1 MKALFGL
8 LVVVAL
14 GYAAY
19 SGILAVGT
27 YLEVSQIIDDAV
39 LDLKP
44 GLLDNVR
51 QALGTDRL
59 ATTAK
64 LRDAILAKATRAQLP
79 ITAEDIDVDESE
91 QRMQI
96 HVKWTQPV
104 ITYQNDVVF
113 AVPLS
118 VKRSFG
124 PEHTG
129 R

>member
-1 MKALFGL
+1 MRVLFTL
-8 LVVVAL
+8 LVLVGL

-51 QALGTDRL
+51 QALGTDRMG
-59 ATTAK
+59 TNAK
-64 LRDAILAKATRAQLP
+64 LRDAILAKTTRAQLP
-79 ITAEDIDVDESE
+79 ISAEDIDVDESE

-96 HVKWTQPV
+96 HVRWTQPV

-113 AVPLS
+113 
-118 VKRSFG
+118 
-124 PEHTG
+124 
-129 R
+129 

>member
-1 MKALFGL
+1 MRVLFVL

-51 QALGTDRL
+51 QALGTDRF
-59 ATTAK
+59 TTNK
-64 LRDAILAKATRAQLP
+64 VRDAILAKTTKAQLP
-79 ITAEDIDVDESE
+79 IAAEDIVVDESE

-104 ITYQNDVVF
+104 ITYQNEV
-113 AVPLS
+113 
-118 VKRSFG
+118 
-124 PEHTG
+124 
-129 R
+129 

>member
-1 MKALFGL
+1 MRVLFTL
-8 LVVVAL
+8 LVLVGL

-59 ATTAK
+59 GTTSK
-64 LRDAILAKATRAQLP
+64 LRETILAKTTKAQLP
-79 ITAEDIDVDESE
+79 IGPEDVTVEESE
-91 QRMQI
+91 QPLQI
-96 HVKWTQPV
+96 QVKWTQPV
-104 ITYQNDVVF
+104 ITYQ
-113 AVPLS
+113 S
-118 VKRSFG
+118 
-124 PEHTG
+124 E
-129 R
+129 

>member
-1 MKALFGL
+1 MRALFGL

-51 QALGTDRL
+51 QALGTDRMG
-59 ATTAK
+59 TTAK
-64 LRDAILAKATRAQLP
+64 LRDAILAKTTKAQLP
-79 ITAEDIDVDESE
+79 ISAEDIDVDESD

-118 VKRSFG
+118 IKRTFG